1 MTKRKI
7 KIDQKLAEEHWAWVE
22 QVLANRQTETK
33 HMFIE
38 GFKHGY
44 KHGNQPTVEVRRQ
57 SKWLT
62 H

>member
-1 MTKRKI
+1 MSRPKKTVN
-7 KIDQKLAEEHWAWVE
+7 QLAEEHWNWIE

-44 KHGNQPTVEVRRQ
+44 KHGRQ
-57 SKWLT
+57 DGKT
-62 H
+62 P